1 MTESSV
7 SRMKGRNGA
16 RLFKNPPQPHMC
28 IQDFIQGT
36 TAPCYVNVLSWD
48 KIAMPRRPSLPV
60 PLYGGMRVPPPRTK
74 TEAIVFAVM
83 ANPEVLR
90 MSGKNAQDVKKRTS
104 FIELLLDFI
113 EAMNAGVVFNRNYTI
128 LKDRDITGEL
138 KEVWN
143 AVLAIRDNEQRPPQQ
158 ETWIDVQPPMSQ
170 FPQYPEQQQQQQ
182 EYIPQPPQYH
192 SSVAYGR
199 TINNENMHYESY
211 GHQPQSSAIS
221 KNEPIFISGH
231 IVSQQCHNS
240 VHRIA
245 LDQYNYRERGRD
257 GQVVQN
263 VIAAQHQFQPRQTW
277 PQYVNTKYMHPNS
290 NLPYGPAANT
300 NPAINPSNQI
310 KPFQPYPTYQQQQ
323 QQPTPPPTPPHIDNT
338 MHVDIRRMQQ
348 QPQQSQIHFNHVQSP
363 YAEQPGSFNVQSN
376 AHRASR
382 PHMGVAQKNNVT
394 KRQANSPTHTSCT
407 NCQNKEDQSF
417 TKPKSPVKVLQREVP
432 MERQDTTN
440 YAESK
445 APVEKVEEPK
455 IVPVTDLD
463 EDLKKSDELVV
474 EYVYPEKEDVCSSEL
489 TRTVDETPPCE
500 EKNSVK
506 LESCKTSL
514 METKEVEVSATQQF
528 TVQKNANKFVKGNA
542 QPRRV
547 ITKGNKHNYSQLP
560 KCSPMNNVEYVY
572 PEKEDVCGSEHT
584 RTVEEAPPC
593 EEKNSVKL
601 ESCKTSSTETKETEV
616 SATQQL
622 TVQKNANKF
631 VKGNAQPRRVI
642 TKVNK
647 YSELPKCS
655 PMNSIIKSVFKIN
668 PGASSEESSG
678 KRKANGQARPANGKA
693 MCENEEQV
701 QPGYTILKKEA
712 QEEMVSEIA
721 QLSIQDCKDATEI
734 APVLS

>member
-1 MTESSV
+1 MTESGV
-7 SRMKGRNGA
+7 PRMKGRNGA

-90 MSGKNAQDVKKRTS
+90 MSGKNAQDAKKRTS

-170 FPQYPEQQQQQQ
+170 YPQYPEQQQQQQ

-192 SSVAYGR
+192 SSVAYSR

-211 GHQPQSSAIS
+211 GHQPQNSPIS
-221 KNEPIFISGH
+221 KNEPIFIPGH
-231 IVSQQCHNS
+231 SFVSQQCHNS

-245 LDQYNYRERGRD
+245 LDRYNYRERGRD

-263 VIAAQHQFQPRQTW
+263 IISPQHQFQPRQTW
-277 PQYVNTKYMHPNS
+277 PQYVNTKYMPGS
-290 NLPYGPAANT
+290 NLPYGPGPNT
-300 NPAINPSNQI
+300 TPAINPPNQM
-310 KPFQPYPTYQQQQ
+310 KPFQPYPAYQQQQQQQQQ
-323 QQPTPPPTPPHIDNT
+323 QQPTPPPPPLPHMDNT

-348 QPQQSQIHFNHVQSP
+348 QPQQSQIHFNHVQP
-363 YAEQPGSFNVQSN
+363 QYAEQSGPFNVQNN

-394 KRQANSPTHTSCT
+394 KRQANSPTHISCT
-407 NCQNKEDQSF
+407 NCQNKEDQSI
-417 TKPKSPVKVLQREVP
+417 TKPKSPVKVLQREMP
-432 MERQDTTN
+432 TERQDTTN
-440 YAESK
+440 HVECNK
-445 APVEKVEEPK
+445 APAEKTEEPK
-455 IVPVTDLD
+455 IVPVTNLD

-474 EYVYPEKEDVCSSEL
+474 EYVYSEKEYPYVCSSEVA
-489 TRTVDETPPCE
+489 RTVD
-500 EKNSVK
+500 
-506 LESCKTSL
+506 
-514 METKEVEVSATQQF
+514 
-528 TVQKNANKFVKGNA
+528 
-542 QPRRV
+542 
-547 ITKGNKHNYSQLP
+547 
-560 KCSPMNNVEYVY
+560 
-572 PEKEDVCGSEHT
+572 
-584 RTVEEAPPC
+584 EAPPC
-593 EEKNSVKL
+593 EEKNSAKV
-601 ESCKTSSTETKETEV
+601 ESCTMSSMETKETEV
-616 SATQQL
+616 TSATQQL
-622 TVQKNANKF
+622 TVLKNANKF
-631 VKGNAQPRRVI
+631 VRGNARTRRTQPA
-642 TKVNK
+642 TKGDN
-647 YSELPKCS
+647 YSENPKRS
-655 PMNSIIKSVFKIN
+655 QPTMNSIFKNVFKMN

-678 KRKANGQARPANGKA
+678 KKKANGQARPANGKA

-701 QPGYTILKKEA
+701 QQGYTILKKEA

-721 QLSIQDCKDATEI
+721 QLSIQDCKDAAEV